1 MTSRGFLLAG
11 ALGLLL
17 AASPAWA
24 EHNGAPPLQRSL
36 TRDAPGTE
44 QSIDIDLKI
53 GVNGFRLGSWLF
65 GRDGYTGGAWIN
77 GQARR
82 DGFSLEGRVEHEGK
96 AHEFRFN
103 ADIDEALQRMLRWP
117 GAAPGSAQGL

>member
-1 MTSRGFLLAG
+1 MTSREFLLAG
-11 ALGLLL
+11 ALGVLLT
-17 AASPAWA
+17 ASSAWA
-24 EHNGAPPLQRSL
+24 EHNTAPPPQRAL
-36 TRDAPGTE
+36 TRDTPATE

-53 GVNGFRLGSWLF
+53 GLNGFRLGSWLF
-65 GRDGYTGGAWIN
+65 GRDGYAGGAWIN
-77 GQARR
+77 GQTRR

-117 GAAPGSAQGL
+117 GSAQGL